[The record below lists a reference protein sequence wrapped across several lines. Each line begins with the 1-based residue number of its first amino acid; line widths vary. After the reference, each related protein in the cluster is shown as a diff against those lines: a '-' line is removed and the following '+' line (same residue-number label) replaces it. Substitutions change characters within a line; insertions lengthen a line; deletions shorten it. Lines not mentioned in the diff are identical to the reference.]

1 MSKRFLAAS
10 SAAAIVFVATLLITD
25 QCRAQ
30 KAVPCWAVPNG
41 VNSTV
46 QCANG
51 YWITTTPEGETF
63 TGNGMTDPSA
73 SAAGSTIVIN
83 PATGGP
89 YVGAGA
95 TVTPP
100 TQVLPMLEP
109 HQAGAY
115 GFQPRQD

>member
-1 MSKRFLAAS
+1 LATGVMLGAGIVVAAN
-10 SAAAIVFVATLLITD
+10 SA
-25 QCRAQ
+25 RAQ
-30 KAVPCWAVPNG
+30 QPQNAVQCWAVPNG

-46 QCANG
+46 RCANG

-63 TGNGMTDPSA
+63 TGNGMSDPSA
-73 SAAGSTIVIN
+73 SASGSTIVIN

-89 YVGAGA
+89 YVGAGT
-95 TVTPP
+95 TVVPP

-109 HQAGAY
+109 YQAQQY

>member
-1 MSKRFLAAS
+1 
-10 SAAAIVFVATLLITD
+10 
-25 QCRAQ
+25 
-30 KAVPCWAVPNG
+30 VPNG
-41 VNSTV
+41 VNATT

-51 YWITTTPEGETF
+51 YWQTITPEGEVF
-63 TGNGMTDPSA
+63 TGNGPTDPSA
-73 SAAGSTIVIN
+73 TARGSSIVIN

-89 YVGAGA
+89 FVGAGP

-109 HQAGAY
+109 YQAQQY